1 MTRIGCR
8 IVGHLTRLLHEDERE
23 VVRGDL
29 AECHTPAV
37 RALREVLGLI
47 LRRQAALW
55 LAFEPWLAL
64 LTVVIPIGVL
74 LSYAS
79 RSWAEG
85 AAEDI
90 LLYGRLW
97 DFSYLANP
105 GWRADLI
112 SVAARMAA
120 AWLALIG
127 WSWTSGFALAR
138 LSRPT
143 AWLTVTMLCLVVVT
157 ATWGTSTIAHLH
169 RQHGPSLQHHLT
181 FTVFPRLLRVFFVMV
196 PLVWGATLGM
206 RRRPLRLM
214 PTVLGVLLL
223 ASVSIAASK
232 GLEGSLSFGRGMIP
246 ADKGP
251 DGFVVSADDPRPL
264 WFLSLV
270 MMWPAAYVLTAAR
283 PQSQSASGGASGDA
297 RSRWR

>member
-1 MTRIGCR
+1 MTRLGGW
-8 IVGHLTRLLHEDERE
+8 IVGHLTRLLPDDERE

-29 AECHTPAV
+29 AECHTPAG
-37 RALREVLGLI
+37 RALREVLGLV
-47 LRRQAALW
+47 LRRQTALW
-55 LAFEPWLAL
+55 FNFEPWLAL
-64 LTVVIPIGVL
+64 LTIVIPIGVL

-79 RSWAEG
+79 RSWAEA

-127 WSWTSGFALAR
+127 WSWTSGFVLAR
-138 LSRPT
+138 LSRP
-143 AWLTVTMLCLVVVT
+143 AVWLTVTLLCVVVVM
-157 ATWGTSTIAHLH
+157 ATWGTNTIAHLH
-169 RQHGPSLQHHLT
+169 RHHGPSLEHHLT
-181 FTVFPRLLRVFFVMV
+181 FAVFPRFLRVF
-196 PLVWGATLGM
+196 LVVLPIAWGAWWGL
-206 RRRPLRLM
+206 RRSVLRVV
-214 PTVLGVLLL
+214 PTVIGVLLL
-223 ASVSIAASK
+223 ASVTVVASR
-232 GLEGSLSFGRGMIP
+232 GLESSMSFGRGMLP

-270 MMWPAAYVLTAAR
+270 MMWPAAYVLVDVIRDRETR
-283 PQSQSASGGASGDA
+283 
-297 RSRWR
+297 RESRA

>member
-1 MTRIGCR
+1 MTRIGSWV
-8 IVGHLTRLLHEDERE
+8 VGHLTRLLNEDERE

-29 AECHTPAV
+29 AECDTPTG
-37 RALREVLGLI
+37 RALREVLGLV

-55 LAFEPWLAL
+55 FAFEPWLAL

-85 AAEDI
+85 AAEEV

-112 SVAARMAA
+112 SVGARMGA

-127 WSWTSGFALAR
+127 WSWTSGFVLAR

-143 AWLTVTMLCLVVVT
+143 AWLTVTMLCLVVVM
-157 ATWGTSTIAHLH
+157 ATLGTNTIAHLH
-169 RQHGPSLQHHLT
+169 RHHGPSFQHHMT
-181 FTVFPRLLRVFFVMV
+181 FAVFPRLLRMFLVIAPV
-196 PLVWGATLGM
+196 VWGARWGA
-206 RRRPLRLM
+206 RRGALRLI
-214 PTVLGVLLL
+214 PTVIGVLLL
-223 ASVSIAASK
+223 ASVTIAASR
-232 GLEGSLSFGRGMIP
+232 GLESSMSFGRGVVP

-270 MMWPAAYVLTAAR
+270 MMWPAAYVLTETIR
-283 PQSQSASGGASGDA
+283 ERETSQESSADL
-297 RSRWR
+297 

>member
-1 MTRIGCR
+1 MTRIGCWV
-8 IVGHLTRLLHEDERE
+8 VGHLTRLLNEDERE

-29 AECHTPAV
+29 AECHTPTA
-37 RALREVLGLI
+37 RALREVLGLV
-47 LRRQAALW
+47 LRRQAAPW
-55 LAFEPWLAL
+55 LAVEPWLAL
-64 LTVVIPIGVL
+64 LTVVIPIGFL
-74 LSYAS
+74 LSHAS

-85 AAEDI
+85 AAEEI

-112 SVAARMAA
+112 SVAVRMAA

-143 AWLTVTMLCLVVVT
+143 VWLTVTMLCVVVAM
-157 ATWGTSTIAHLH
+157 ATWGTNTIAHLH
-169 RQHGPSLQHHLT
+169 RDHGPSLQHHVT
-181 FTVFPRLLRVFFVMV
+181 FTVFPRLLRVFLVV
-196 PLVWGATLGM
+196 LPVVWGAWWGA
-206 RRRPLRLM
+206 RHRALRVV
-214 PTVLGVLLL
+214 PTVIGVLLL
-223 ASVSIAASK
+223 ASVTVVASR
-232 GLEGSLSFGRGMIP
+232 GLESSMSFGRGVLP

-270 MMWPAAYVLTAAR
+270 MMWPAAFALTEAIRERGTGLEPRA
-283 PQSQSASGGASGDA
+283 
-297 RSRWR
+297 

>member
-8 IVGHLTRLLHEDERE
+8 VVGHLTRLLNEDERE

-29 AECHTPAV
+29 AECHTPAG
-37 RALREVLGLI
+37 RALREVLGLV

-55 LAFEPWLAL
+55 FAVEPWLAL
-64 LTVVIPIGVL
+64 LTIVLPVGVL

-79 RSWAEG
+79 RSWGEG
-85 AAEDI
+85 AAEEI

-112 SVAARMAA
+112 SVAARMGA

-127 WSWTSGFALAR
+127 WSWTSGFVLAR

-143 AWLTVTMLCLVVVT
+143 AWLTVTMLCLVVVM
-157 ATWGTSTIAHLH
+157 ATLGTNTIAHLH
-169 RQHGPSLQHHLT
+169 RHHEPSFQHHMT
-181 FTVFPRLLRVFFVMV
+181 FAVFPRLLRMFLVIAPV
-196 PLVWGATLGM
+196 VWGARWGA
-206 RRRPLRLM
+206 RRGALRLI
-214 PTVLGVLLL
+214 PTVIGVLLL
-223 ASVSIAASK
+223 ASVTIAASR
-232 GLEGSLSFGRGMIP
+232 GLENSMSFGRGVVP

-264 WFLSLV
+264 WFLSFV
-270 MMWPAAYVLTAAR
+270 MMWPAAYVLTETIR
-283 PQSQSASGGASGDA
+283 ERRTS
-297 RSRWR
+297 

>member
-1 MTRIGCR
+1 MTRIGCWV
-8 IVGHLTRLLHEDERE
+8 VGHLTRLLNEDERE

-29 AECHTPAV
+29 AECDTPTG
-37 RALREVLGLI
+37 RALREVLGLV

-55 LAFEPWLAL
+55 FAFEPWLAL

-85 AAEDI
+85 AAEEV

-112 SVAARMAA
+112 SVGARMGA

-127 WSWTSGFALAR
+127 WSWTSGFVLAR

-143 AWLTVTMLCLVVVT
+143 AWLTVTMLCLVVVM
-157 ATWGTSTIAHLH
+157 ATLGTNTIAHLH
-169 RQHGPSLQHHLT
+169 RHHGPSFQHHMT
-181 FTVFPRLLRVFFVMV
+181 FAVFPRLLRMFLVIAPV
-196 PLVWGATLGM
+196 VWGARWGA
-206 RRRPLRLM
+206 RRGALRLI
-214 PTVLGVLLL
+214 PTVIGVLLL
-223 ASVSIAASK
+223 ASVTIAASR
-232 GLEGSLSFGRGMIP
+232 GLESSMSFGRGVVP

-270 MMWPAAYVLTAAR
+270 MMWPAAYVLTETIR
-283 PQSQSASGGASGDA
+283 ERETSQESSADL
-297 RSRWR
+297 